1 VSGDVAAHANK
12 ITLEEIMKT
21 LLKGKFRSVAAAAL
35 LGAGLYLAFA
45 SVLAVRAKGDNGAP
59 DLPPVCEKIE
69 APAGNKLAFR
79 VYAVGVQRYRWNGA
93 SWDFVEPVATLYA
106 DAKYDVKV
114 GIHYAGPT
122 WESILGGKVVATR
135 VDGCSP
141 DPASIPWL
149 LLRATSAD
157 GVLGWVTYIQRLNTK
172 GGLAPIAPG
181 ASTGVMAEI
190 PYTAEY
196 YFYRAGN

>member
-1 VSGDVAAHANK
+1 M
-12 ITLEEIMKT
+12 TLEEIMKT
-21 LLKGKFRSVAAAAL
+21 LLKGKFRSGAIAAL

-45 SVLAVRAKGDNGAP
+45 SILAVRAKGDNGAP
-59 DLPPVCEKIE
+59 DLAPVCENIE

-157 GVLGWVTYIQRLNTK
+157 GVLGWVSYIQRLNTK

-181 ASTGVMAEI
+181 ASTGVIAEI

>member
-1 VSGDVAAHANK
+1 MFAAHGYK
-12 ITLEEIMKT
+12 TTLEEIMKT
-21 LLKGKFRSVAAAAL
+21 LHKGKFRSGAVAAL
-35 LGAGLYLAFA
+35 LCAGLCLASA

-59 DLPPVCEKIE
+59 DLPPVCENIE

-93 SWDFVEPVATLYA
+93 TWDFVEPVATLYA
-106 DAKYDVKV
+106 DSKYNVKV
-114 GIHYAGPT
+114 GIHFAGPT

-157 GVLGWVTYIQRLNTK
+157 GVLGSVTFIQRVNTK
-172 GGLAPIAPG
+172 GGLAPTAPG

-190 PYTAEY
+190 PYTTEY